1 MGGWMILHPPCINI
15 GGDAPPP
22 NIFAFLMV
30 DVSMCAY
37 VYVYVTL
44 CKTSVENMNKCH
56 TYSTTDSL

>member
-1 MGGWMILHPPCINI
+1 
-15 GGDAPPP
+15 
-22 NIFAFLMV
+22 MV

-56 TYSTTDSL
+56 TLHDWFTIMIINQMETLTAGTVCTVLYFIFEN